1 MEQADLSGRI
11 ESESRSGTDPDDQRV
26 EDTPSSTNTTDNGG
40 QSSEVNKLRD
50 SAVDDWVAE
59 QQAQD
64 ENYGYFHLF
73 VVAESSLTGI
83 ERHLRYEYEIDHP
96 GPDDSQSEFHTRFG
110 MGGARAETVHQQLV
124 DWKLDKLAM
133 PLHPELRDVPAERLR
148 IFVAEPAREVLRK
161 QKVSINPVVET
172 LNQVDEHF
180 PSKEQIERHRE
191 YIDAKEATTG
201 VSGRLEQRVRGVEN
215 TIRARLGFTRQYG
228 SSIPDPDSEYQHLG
242 IGELEEQLR
251 DARENVEQAEQR
263 EDELR
268 REISEARSEWKDE
281 TRSELFS

>member
-11 ESESRSGTDPDDQRV
+11 EGESQSSTDPDDQRA
-26 EDTPSSTNTTDNGG
+26 EDTPSSTNTTENEG

-110 MGGARAETVHQQLV
+110 MGRTRAETVRQQLV
-124 DWKLDKLAM
+124 DWKLDKLAT
-133 PLHPELRDVPAERLR
+133 PLHPELRDVPAGRLR
-148 IFVAEPAREVLRK
+148 VFVAEPAREVLRE
-161 QKVSINPVVET
+161 QGVSINPVVKA
-172 LNQVDEHF
+172 LNQASEHF

-191 YIDAKEATTG
+191 YIDIKEATTG
-201 VSGRLEQRVRGVEN
+201 VSGRLEQRVSAIEN
-215 TIRARLGFTRQYG
+215 TIRARLGFTRQCG
-228 SSIPDPDSEYQHLG
+228 SGIPDPDPEYQHLG

-251 DARENVEQAEQR
+251 DAREDVEQAEQR

-268 REISEARSEWKDE
+268 REISEARSEWKNE